1 MALAMNISC
10 LNDYAYNRPSA
21 VLVWRTYREKYADMR
36 GFSRFYFVTHS
47 PDKNLRKEAAAA
59 DDPAFVLWDVEH
71 LAVQVVR
78 GGLTGW
84 LLNKAS

>member
-1 MALAMNISC
+1 MALALNISC
-10 LNDYAYNRPSA
+10 LDNYAYNLPSA
-21 VLVWRTYREKYADMR
+21 VLVWRTYREKYANMG

-59 DDPAFVLWDVEH
+59 DNPAFVLWDVEH
-71 LAVQVVR
+71 LTVQVER

-84 LLNKAS
+84 LLDKAS